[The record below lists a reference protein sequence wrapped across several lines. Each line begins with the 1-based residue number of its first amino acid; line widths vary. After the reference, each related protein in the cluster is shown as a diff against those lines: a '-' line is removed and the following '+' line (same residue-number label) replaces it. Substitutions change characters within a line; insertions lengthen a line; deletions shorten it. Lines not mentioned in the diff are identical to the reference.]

1 MNFSIGRTFL
11 IVTASALAGM
21 VLGGLFGYASGRVA
35 PDLFM
40 TLIPWKPIEPVGSA
54 TFLGAFGGVL
64 CGGALG
70 AFAILAQLAWV
81 WLHRAGRPNA
91 G

>member
-1 MNFSIGRTFL
+1 MHFSVARTFA

-21 VLGGLFGYASGRVA
+21 LLGGLFGYASGRVA
-35 PDLFM
+35 PDLFQ
-40 TLIPWKPIEPVGSA
+40 TLIPWKTIEPVGSA

-70 AFAILAQLAWV
+70 AFAVVAQLVWV
-81 WLHRAGRPNA
+81 WMNRDRP
-91 G
+91 